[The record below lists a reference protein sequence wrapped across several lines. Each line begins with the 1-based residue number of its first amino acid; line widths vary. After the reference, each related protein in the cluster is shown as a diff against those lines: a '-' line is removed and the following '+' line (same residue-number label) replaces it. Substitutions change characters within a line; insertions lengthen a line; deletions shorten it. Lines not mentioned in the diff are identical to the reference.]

1 MAIVNVVIG
10 VDMSVSLSSAIVSS
24 AGIVIEGM
32 HAISLMM
39 LILVRHVIH
48 LRSLSLSQKFR
59 NRSLILKFL
68 TGMTLGGHGL
78 VGSHMQTAQ
87 PGGSLTLKVSRALGS
102 SRIPIL
108 HFNLHCLLYRIIA
121 GDLLCGTE

>member
-1 MAIVNVVIG
+1 MAIVNVVMG
-10 VDMSVSLSSAIVSS
+10 VGMSMSLSSAVVFS

-48 LRSLSLSQKFR
+48 ARSLSLSQQYR
-59 NRSLILKFL
+59 NLSLNLKFL

-78 VGSHMQTAQ
+78 VGSHMQTVHR
-87 PGGSLTLKVSRALGS
+87 GGDSDFEGFTCCWNEPHSNYAL
-102 SRIPIL
+102 
-108 HFNLHCLLYRIIA
+108 
-121 GDLLCGTE
+121 